1 MNKTRSGFPKVD
13 SLRMSRSSIA
23 AFMANSLG
31 DARSRQLVD
40 DAARQLGIEAENLD
54 SEQAY
59 KIFESLAARG
69 GAIATVA
76 RFAKAR
82 FILLSVA

>member
-1 MNKTRSGFPKVD
+1 MRKSRPGPKAYGP
-13 SLRMSRSSIA
+13 RMSRTAVA

-31 DARSRQLVD
+31 DARSRELVD
-40 DAARQLGIEAENLD
+40 ETAQQLGITGEQLD
-54 SEQAY
+54 CEQAHM
-59 KIFESLAARG
+59 IFESLAERG